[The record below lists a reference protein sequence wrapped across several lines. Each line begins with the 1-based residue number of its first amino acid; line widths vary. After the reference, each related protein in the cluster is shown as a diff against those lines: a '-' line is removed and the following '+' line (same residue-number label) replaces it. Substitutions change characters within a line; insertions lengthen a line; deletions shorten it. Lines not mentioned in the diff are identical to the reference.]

1 VFWHSIEPGGASF
14 GLAGV
19 ITEIGPAVFG
29 ADFAALQRLRAAR
42 SISPLA
48 SAIGVSR
55 EFLYRVLA
63 GAEWIWPSGRRTRPP
78 GSRLPDTPVTTLAAY
93 TVGGHQFA
101 LVSYTDSA
109 GGKCVAVDQ
118 EWEPGASVCDV
129 EVSTKSL
136 VNAGM
141 TMASQTMG
149 EGLAAVYGRAHD
161 SVTRLYAI
169 MRSGER
175 VDWPIHHD
183 PRNRER
189 YFAGIADCQ
198 QLKDIIAVAG
208 RRRASLMDNFGIW
221 FRAAS

>member
-1 VFWHSIEPGGASF
+1 MDDPRFVFWHSIEPGGASF

-149 EGLAAVYGRAHD
+149 EGSRPCTAGHTIASPASTRSCAAANGWTGRSTTIRGTGNAT
-161 SVTRLYAI
+161 SPA
-169 MRSGER
+169 S
-175 VDWPIHHD
+175 PI
-183 PRNRER
+183 
-189 YFAGIADCQ
+189 
-198 QLKDIIAVAG
+198 
-208 RRRASLMDNFGIW
+208 ASN
-221 FRAAS
+221 

>member
-1 VFWHSIEPGGASF
+1 MDDPRFVFWHSIEPGGASF

-118 EWEPGASVCDV
+118 EWGPGASVCDV

-149 EGLAAVYGRAHD
+149 EGSRPCTARHTIASPASTRSCAAANGWTGRSTTIRGTGNAT
-161 SVTRLYAI
+161 SPA
-169 MRSGER
+169 S
-175 VDWPIHHD
+175 PI
-183 PRNRER
+183 
-189 YFAGIADCQ
+189 
-198 QLKDIIAVAG
+198 
-208 RRRASLMDNFGIW
+208 AS
-221 FRAAS
+221 S